1 MQEMQ
6 KLKRRLTVQSF
17 ALYLALLG
25 GAGAVGGRGGVYGF
39 SFGYIMGLL
48 LFYLLAAALEGAV
61 KKGSAG
67 ARGAAMVHYAFRY
80 LLTFA
85 ILLTALLR
93 EDMNIFW
100 ALAGLL
106 LLKGLI
112 LGSSILGTL
121 RLRPG
126 RG

>member
-1 MQEMQ
+1 MLELL

-25 GAGAVGGRGGVYGF
+25 GAGVIGGREGAYGL
-39 SFGYIMGLL
+39 SFGYLMGLL

-61 KKGSAG
+61 KKGPAG

-93 EDMNIFW
+93 EDMDIFW
-100 ALAGLL
+100 AVAGLL
-106 LLKGLI
+106 LLKALI
-112 LGSSILGTL
+112 LWGSILGTL
-121 RLRPG
+121 RLRAG

>member
-1 MQEMQ
+1 MYELH
-6 KLKRRLTVQSF
+6 KLKRTLIVQSF
-17 ALYLALLG
+17 TLYLALLG
-25 GAGAVGGRGGVYGF
+25 GAVATGGREGAYGF

-48 LFYLLAAALEGAV
+48 LFYLLASSLEGAI
-61 KKGSAG
+61 KKGPAR
-67 ARGAAMVHYAFRY
+67 ARGAAMLHYTLRY

-93 EDMNIFW
+93 EDMDIIW
-100 ALAGLL
+100 SLAGLL
-106 LLKGLI
+106 LLKALI
-112 LGSSILGTL
+112 LGGSILGTL